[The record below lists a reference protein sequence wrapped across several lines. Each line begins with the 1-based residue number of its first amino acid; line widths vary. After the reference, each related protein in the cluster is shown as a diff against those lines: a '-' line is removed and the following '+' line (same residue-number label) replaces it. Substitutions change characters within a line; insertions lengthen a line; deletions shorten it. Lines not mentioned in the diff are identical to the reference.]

1 MKLFLLKKNIYYL
14 ALIIFFLFVYN
25 FFLNIY
31 IVVKNN
37 YESRMIKY
45 GGYCDFQ
52 GYGFVRSIYKNYQL
66 NENFTITNFRDYPSS
81 AGYFYRIN
89 NNNNSNYEILINISD
104 ENFIKLY
111 KKNKFTVLEKKEN
124 CYFIKKN
131 G

>member
-111 KKNKFTVLEKKEN
+111 KKNKFTVLEKK
-124 CYFIKKN
+124 
-131 G
+131 